1 MRNPFSIDKRFMFVA
16 AIAFLSVAD
25 VFGGVISVLPE
36 PVSDGAYELGNPT
49 FYEDCFNKDVVG
61 EAALREDKNPRSD
74 QCLTAKLLPFLG
86 YIDWDELKVP
96 AGATVR
102 FVGGVLLDKLPP
114 DYNYDWSK
122 VTHICIINDL
132 SPDCETLHI
141 PAGVSLRLPA
151 VNLAKSEDGKSFTL
165 VRADEKVESGFH
177 TNLDIDGTL
186 FAGDGTKEISLCGS
200 VTGAGELR
208 MDNFSTER
216 IFHGKVDFGGKIH
229 MGASQQWQKI
239 RMSPTEKESIVNRL
253 IMDYLNQNLKT
264 FEYAP
269 CLAQGECGVLNI
281 TNSTHSLE
289 DSNGGALSEA
299 IPRRIGNVLQVYSN
313 NTIHVKTFRS
323 GVIHLVADSDAKN
336 PTFDMGVGNVV
347 FDQLGYSGNVKVFP
361 SANINLTI
369 NKVWWYRN
377 VLIDYTA
384 ESNKVNV
391 CTLDFSNDNIASNI
405 QIRGYSPAFLPRKIL
420 ADAKHLDITT
430 NVVLDSSWKFPFDFA
445 SEDPE
450 EINPWRCESM
460 GVLQVPET
468 GAIEIAA
475 IGGKPVTGIYPLMTC
490 TTGGGT
496 LRNWTVNFTGEWYGA
511 ERTVLIDETGL
522 RLAVKVRKGT
532 VVTVR

>member
-1 MRNPFSIDKRFMFVA
+1 MFGAALAFFSA
-16 AIAFLSVAD
+16 AD
-25 VFGGVISVLPE
+25 VFGGVISVLPQ
-36 PVSDGAYELGNPT
+36 PASDGAYELGNPT
-49 FYEDCFNKDVVG
+49 FYDDCFNKDVVG
-61 EAALREDKNPRSD
+61 DAAWDAASKPRSD
-74 QCLTAKLLPFLG
+74 QCLTASLLPYLG

-96 AGATVR
+96 AGSTVR
-102 FVGGVLLDKLPP
+102 FIGGILLDKLPS

-132 SPDCETLHI
+132 LPDCETLHI

-151 VNLAKSEDGKSFTL
+151 VNLAKSEDGKNFTL
-165 VRADEKVESGFH
+165 VRADEKVASGFH

-186 FAGDGTKEISLCGS
+186 YAGDGTKEFSLCGS

-208 MDNFSTER
+208 MDNFNTER
-216 IFHGKVDFGGKIH
+216 TFLGKVDFEGNVY
-229 MGASQQWQKI
+229 MGASQQKQKI
-239 RMSPTEKESIVNRL
+239 RMSPTEKISVING
-253 IMDYLNQNLKT
+253 LNMGFQEFVFKT

-269 CLAQGECGVLNI
+269 RLAPGEYGVLNI
-281 TNSTHSLE
+281 TNSFAVSDRGGLS
-289 DSNGGALSEA
+289 DSS
-299 IPRRIGNVLQVYSN
+299 PRRIGDVIQVYSN
-313 NTIHVKTFRS
+313 NTIHVKTFWK
-323 GVIHLVADSDAKN
+323 GVFHMVADSDVAN
-336 PTFDMGVGNVV
+336 PKFDMGIGNVV
-347 FDQLGYSGNVKVFP
+347 FDEFGHSGNVIAYP

-369 NKVWWYRN
+369 NKVWYNRN

-391 CTLDFSNDNIASNI
+391 CTLDFSNDNIASSL

-420 ADAKHLDITT
+420 ADERRLDITT
-430 NVVLDSSWKFPFDFA
+430 NIVLDSSWKFPFDFA

-475 IGGKPVTGIYPLMTC
+475 IGGKPVTGVYPLMTC
-490 TTGGGT
+490 TTGGET